1 MGPLSSAA
9 GSLLPQSLGISS
21 CDRHEVQ
28 TQKLWYFP
36 RVISQT
42 LVCYP
47 GTKPVIRVQTRGGR
61 QSCPSAAGSHKPPG
75 LCNGASPHLQF
86 NQAASICP
94 PSAQVGCKHLSTGS
108 LWRSS
113 YSLFPFPWWREVC
126 SPSPAAPNLVGTA
139 AVAAC
144 TPRDRQVTCYHP
156 SPGEQSP
163 SSQSQNF
170 TKSRHQL
177 SWCSCPSPSARGRGL
192 DAVTSPAAHS
202 CVSALQSA
210 ASSLII
216 TLKPQQTCN
225 NFDWK
230 SLLNVS
236 TSSNRFKATTTY
248 ISQI

>member
-21 CDRHEVQ
+21 CDRREVQ
-28 TQKLWYFP
+28 TQQLWYFP

-47 GTKPVIRVQTRGGR
+47 GTKPVIWVQIRGGR

-94 PSAQVGCKHLSTGS
+94 PSTQVGCRHLSTGS

-113 YSLFPFPWWREVC
+113 YSLFPFPWWHEVC

-139 AVAAC
+139 EGGSMHLQGQASDPLPPQPWRAKPIQSAPELHQVQTSAELVQLPQLQC
-144 TPRDRQVTCYHP
+144 TRWGTWCCIF
-156 SPGEQSP
+156 P
-163 SSQSQNF
+163 SSP
-170 TKSRHQL
+170 QL
-177 SWCSCPSPSARGRGL
+177 CFCP
-192 DAVTSPAAHS
+192 PA
-202 CVSALQSA
+202 CF
-210 ASSLII
+210 
-216 TLKPQQTCN
+216 N
-225 NFDWK
+225 N
-230 SLLNVS
+230 
-236 TSSNRFKATTTY
+236 
-248 ISQI
+248 